1 MAGETSAIRAAGL
14 VKDYG
19 ATRALDGFDLEV
31 ARGSVCGLLGPNG
44 AGKTTAVRI
53 LATLLRSDGGQAW
66 IDGIDVAADPMAVRR
81 RIGWSGQ
88 SPAVDEILSGRQN
101 LVLFGRLNRLSVAAA
116 RARADE
122 LLAQLDLADDA
133 GKSVK
138 HYSGGMRR
146 RLDLAATLILA
157 PSVLFLDEPT
167 TGLDPRSRNE
177 VWSSIRG
184 LVAGGTT
191 VLLTTQYLDEA
202 DQLADRIVVIDRGR
216 TIAEGPPDAL
226 KAQVGGDRLDVVV
239 AAADDVAMAACL
251 VARVAG
257 AEPEVDREARRLSAP
272 VVDRVAAL
280 TDVLHALAGDGID
293 VVDVGIRRPTLDDVF
308 LGLTGHKAAA

>member
-1 MAGETSAIRAAGL
+1 
-14 VKDYG
+14 
-19 ATRALDGFDLEV
+19 
-31 ARGSVCGLLGPNG
+31 
-44 AGKTTAVRI
+44 
-53 LATLLRSDGGQAW
+53 
-66 IDGIDVAADPMAVRR
+66 
-81 RIGWSGQ
+81 
-88 SPAVDEILSGRQN
+88 
-101 LVLFGRLNRLSVAAA
+101 
-116 RARADE
+116 
-122 LLAQLDLADDA
+122 
-133 GKSVK
+133 
-138 HYSGGMRR
+138 
-146 RLDLAATLILA
+146 LILA